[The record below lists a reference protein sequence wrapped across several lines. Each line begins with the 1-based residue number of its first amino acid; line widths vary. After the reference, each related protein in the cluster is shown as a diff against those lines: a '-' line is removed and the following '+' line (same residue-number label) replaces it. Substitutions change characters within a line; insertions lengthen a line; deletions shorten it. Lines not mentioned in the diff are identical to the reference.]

1 MKRLPIIA
9 LALGIAP
16 SLICGIAAADVTPSV
31 LAKLAP
37 LRQGALPRV
46 ITVYGQVGPDS
57 AARHALIAPLQ
68 AAVSNVFVRAGEP
81 VKKGQ
86 KLVELT
92 PSPSSVSSYEQAKSA
107 LSVATNLV
115 QRTRSLVASHLATEQ
130 ELVQAEKDQADA
142 RDTFNALSAQGA
154 EGVHD
159 ITAPFDAIVT
169 QLQATP
175 GETVSEGALLVELV
189 QPNGLMLTAGVVP
202 SEAMSVDTDDSV
214 MLTPI
219 GGGKP
224 IQGKVAFRGSFVDAA
239 SGLVP
244 VDVGMPQGE
253 ALLGEM
259 FRADIDIGYVKGYVV
274 PHHAVLVDDAGMPYV
289 VQSDKLIA
297 KKVMVQVLDSAP
309 GQDVIAGPL
318 DPSMP
323 LVVAGAYQMDNGT
336 QIRVESNQNDGAA
349 DPEGN

>member
-1 MKRLPIIA
+1 MKRLPLIA

-16 SLICGIAAADVTPSV
+16 SLICGVAAADVTPSV

-37 LRQGALPRV
+37 LTQGALPQV

-57 AARHALIAPLQ
+57 AAKHALIAPLQ
-68 AAVSNVFVRAGEP
+68 ATVTDVFVRTGEP

-107 LSVATNLV
+107 LSLATNIV
-115 QRTRSLVASHLATEQ
+115 QRTRSLVGSHLATEQ
-130 ELVQAEKDQADA
+130 ELVQSENDQADA
-142 RDTFNALSAQGA
+142 QAAFSALKAQGA
-154 EGVHD
+154 EGVYD

-175 GETVSEGALLVELV
+175 GEVVSGSLLVELT
-189 QPNGLMLTAGVVP
+189 QPDGLMLTAGVVP
-202 SEAMSVDTDDSV
+202 SEAMSVENGNSV
-214 MLTPI
+214 TLTPI

-224 IQGKVAFRGSFVDAA
+224 LQGKVVFRGSFVDAT

-244 VDVGMPQGE
+244 VDVSVPQGE

-259 FRADIDIGYVKGYVV
+259 FRADIDVGYVKGYVV
-274 PHHAVLVDDAGMPYV
+274 PHHAVLVNDAGLPYV

-297 KKVMVQVLDSAP
+297 KTVMVQVLNSVP
-309 GQDVIAGPL
+309 GEDVISGPL

-323 LVVAGAYQMDNGT
+323 LVVDGAYQMDDGT
-336 QIRVESNQNDGAA
+336 QIRVDSSQYA
-349 DPEGN
+349 DTTNPKEN